1 MRPDL
6 RLIAVS
12 ESALMV
18 YFAKEVE
25 LSLPSAIRQLC
36 DCLQAQFGTAI
47 LNLTPSYTSL
57 LVEYHPLRTNQQQLS
72 HFITTIKVN
81 HTDAGLASSVI
92 TLPAYYATEVGPD
105 LTIMA
110 NQLSLSVARIIQIHS
125 EALYTVC
132 AIGFAPGFAFLA
144 QVPDEIQV
152 PRLET
157 PRHRVPKGSIGIAK
171 NQTAVYPQDTPGG
184 WQIIGNC
191 PIDLYN
197 PKQPQHCKLSIG
209 DKIRFEA
216 INQQEFIRLGG
227 QICRSW

>member
-110 NQLSLSVARIIQIHS
+110 NQLSLSSSA
-125 EALYTVC
+125 Y
-132 AIGFAPGFAFLA
+132 
-144 QVPDEIQV
+144 
-152 PRLET
+152 
-157 PRHRVPKGSIGIAK
+157 
-171 NQTAVYPQDTPGG
+171 YPNT
-184 WQIIGNC
+184 
-191 PIDLYN
+191 
-197 PKQPQHCKLSIG
+197 
-209 DKIRFEA
+209 
-216 INQQEFIRLGG
+216 
-227 QICRSW
+227 